1 MSNGPFDLSVGLQ
14 RQMQNTLGNYYVSLQ
29 SRFGD
34 PRVYASQV
42 EQMRKDEAAVMH
54 AKAKKT
60 ETLLQDAYNRQQER
74 NRATHDERIKNR
86 GKAQDPFQK

>member
-1 MSNGPFDLSVGLQ
+1 MSAFDHTQ
-14 RQMQNTLGNYYVSLQ
+14 IMQNAMENTLGSYYTSLQ

-54 AKAKKT
+54 ARAKKT
-60 ETLLQDAYNRQQER
+60 EVLLADAYRRQQER
-74 NRATHDERIKNR
+74 NRATHTDRIKSR
-86 GKAQDPFQK
+86 GKVQIPSQK